1 MLKRSIVFA
10 ILSCIFVGI
19 NAVEYHVSISKGSDS
34 NKGTKESP
42 FRTINHAAQ
51 IAYPGDKIIVHE
63 GVYREWV
70 KPQRGGFSDNER
82 IVYCAADNEDVYI
95 KGSDVLTDWEKVKGY
110 KGVWKCVVPHSYFGE
125 STNPLINKVEGDW
138 FTACDRIHHLSDLFL
153 NDVSLFEV
161 STFEEMLDNNPLP
174 YTKESKRS
182 LYKWYCENTD
192 DKSILWVNFQ
202 NVDPNKELI
211 ELSVRHT
218 CFYPLKKGINYI
230 TISGFKFCQIAS
242 QWAPPSA
249 EQIGAVATNWNKGW
263 IIEGNEVYNS
273 RCVGI
278 TLGKDRESGHNDWL
292 RDPTVDVSV
301 QYLGVIFNAL
311 ELGWNKDNIGSHI
324 VKNNIIHDCEQAGI
338 CGSMGAA
345 FSLIENN
352 HIYNIWVKRQF
363 SGVELA
369 GIKFHGAIDTRI
381 LNNRIHNTP
390 RGLWLDWMSQGT
402 RVSNN
407 LFYDNDSE
415 DIWVEVNH
423 GPFVID
429 NNILC
434 SPVSLYDQSQ
444 GGAYIHNMFA
454 GKIRRAT
461 VHERYTPYHR
471 PHSTSVAGVS
481 IVPGGDCRY
490 YNNLFL
496 STYSKENIT
505 ENVNFGL
512 SIYNQTHYQMYV
524 ANNVYFRY
532 AEPYN
537 NETSPIMFT
546 ENVPNYSF
554 IEDDKKITIKYFLPK
569 DVKAN
574 QITTDVLGRNTTTGL
589 PYEDFHGNKIIFD
602 IDINGC
608 KRKYFTPGPIEDIN
622 KNGELEY
629 IFKK

>member
-1 MLKRSIVFA
+1 
-10 ILSCIFVGI
+10 
-19 NAVEYHVSISKGSDS
+19 
-34 NKGTKESP
+34 
-42 FRTINHAAQ
+42 
-51 IAYPGDKIIVHE
+51 
-63 GVYREWV
+63 
-70 KPQRGGFSDNER
+70 
-82 IVYCAADNEDVYI
+82 
-95 KGSDVLTDWEKVKGY
+95 
-110 KGVWKCVVPHSYFGE
+110 
-125 STNPLINKVEGDW
+125 
-138 FTACDRIHHLSDLFL
+138 
-153 NDVSLFEV
+153 
-161 STFEEMLDNNPLP
+161 
-174 YTKESKRS
+174 
-182 LYKWYCENTD
+182 
-192 DKSILWVNFQ
+192 
-202 NVDPNKELI
+202 
-211 ELSVRHT
+211 
-218 CFYPLKKGINYI
+218 
-230 TISGFKFCQIAS
+230 
-242 QWAPPSA
+242 
-249 EQIGAVATNWNKGW
+249 
-263 IIEGNEVYNS
+263 
-273 RCVGI
+273 
-278 TLGKDRESGHNDWL
+278 
-292 RDPTVDVSV
+292 
-301 QYLGVIFNAL
+301 
-311 ELGWNKDNIGSHI
+311 
-324 VKNNIIHDCEQAGI
+324 
-338 CGSMGAA
+338 
-345 FSLIENN
+345 
-352 HIYNIWVKRQF
+352 
-363 SGVELA
+363 
-369 GIKFHGAIDTRI
+369 
-381 LNNRIHNTP
+381 
-390 RGLWLDWMSQGT
+390 MSQGT

-608 KRKYFTPGPIEDIN
+608 KRKYFTPTV
-622 KNGELEY
+622 
-629 IFKK
+629 